1 MRGTPLSDARTF
13 FTCRALYSGR
23 IAVDPMARHKA
34 RAMPCA
40 TRRPKRL
47 AAYGFAQRM
56 HCGAHALHGAFRCRR
71 AQRWCDAALMTCE
84 RANIDLVLRAGFCT
98 NRFVRSVTGTKH
110 IRAEAVP
117 RVSSAHKH
125 SAASA
130 TQSLFRAMARLLH
143 RENHCGQRR
152 SRHLEAKEQG
162 QRRPHRAATRAD
174 AIGVCRADA
183 PHIRTYARTQNR

>member
-1 MRGTPLSDARTF
+1 MPARSSPVGRCIQDGSPLIRWQDIRQGLCHARRIGRRGLLHT
-13 FTCRALYSGR
+13 ALR
-23 IAVDPMARHKA
+23 NACTA
-34 RAMPCA
+34 
-40 TRRPKRL
+40 
-47 AAYGFAQRM
+47 
-56 HCGAHALHGAFRCRR
+56 GAHALHGAFRCRR